1 MSIPI
6 TGHTQLTGLLGSP
19 VAHSISPRMHNE
31 SFQYWDLDY
40 VYLCFDVDEQT
51 LPEAVDGLRAIGIRG
66 LNLTMPCK
74 NRMVDLCD
82 SLSPAARLMD
92 AVNTVVNDNGH
103 LTGHNTDGT
112 GFVRALQDAGH
123 GIAQKTMTLLGAG
136 GASTAICV
144 QSAID
149 GARAI
154 HVFARSTSRFWSRM
168 QALAD
173 EISHS
178 YPCQVTLTD
187 QADQAQLA
195 RALEESQ
202 LLVNGTSVGMA
213 PNTGDSLI
221 TDSRYLHPD
230 LVVFD
235 AIYEPRQTRLL
246 KLAADAGCQTCN
258 GLYMLLYQ
266 GAAAFSLWTG
276 KEMPIAHIKS
286 RCFDHLPVPPGSS
299 GSPLYGSPR

>member
-31 SFQYWDLDY
+31 SFQYWGLDY
-40 VYLCFDVDEQT
+40 VYLCFDVKEQT
-51 LPEAVDGLRAIGIRG
+51 LPEAVEGLKAMGIRG
-66 LNLTMPCK
+66 FNLTMPCK
-74 NRMVDLCD
+74 NRIVGLCD
-82 SLSPAARLMD
+82 ALSPAARLIN
-92 AVNTVVNDNGH
+92 AVNTVVNENGH
-103 LTGHNTDGT
+103 LTGHNTDGI
-112 GFVRALQDAGH
+112 GFVRALRDAGH
-123 GIAQKTMTLLGAG
+123 EISQKTMTLLGAG

-149 GARAI
+149 GAKAI
-154 HVFARSTSRFWSRM
+154 HVFARSTSRFWDRM

-173 EISHS
+173 ELSRS

-187 QADQAQLA
+187 QADQARLA
-195 RALEESQ
+195 KALEESQ
-202 LLVNGTSVGMA
+202 LLVNGTSVGMS

-221 TDSRYLHPD
+221 TDSRCLHPD

-235 AIYEPRQTRLL
+235 AIYDPRQTRLL
-246 KLAADAGCQTCN
+246 KLAADAGCRTCN

-266 GAAAFSLWTG
+266 GAEAFTLWTG
-276 KEMPIAHIKS
+276 KDMPIEHIKS
-286 RCFDHLPVPPGSS
+286 RCFDTV
-299 GSPLYGSPR
+299 